1 MQLGDD
7 ERDEL
12 RDTAR
17 RFLDDKLSVAAV
29 RAAIEGDGPDAGVWS
44 SVAELGWPAIHV
56 AEAFGGM
63 GASYVDV
70 GVILHELG
78 RHLAPLPF
86 LSSAI
91 LGAEALV
98 QADNAALRD
107 EWLPTVVSGERL
119 ISVASADV
127 GGSVSPCSGSAVR
140 WRADGTTVRLDGV
153 ARFVPDADAAV
164 ALVVGATDAAGRV
177 AFALLDTNGPGVRV
191 TVEPTMDQTRRL
203 ARVELDDVTVD
214 PARLLGEPG
223 ELTGLQRR
231 ITSLGAAA
239 VAADALGAAE
249 HMMEVSATYARER
262 RQFDRPIGS
271 FQAVKHHCANMLI
284 AVEGARAAVAQAFGA
299 FDDPDDDVDVAASV
313 AKSFAGPGCARV
325 CETAVKVHGG
335 IGFTWEHDAHLYLK
349 RAKLDEALFGTT
361 AWHRRR
367 LGAQLV
373 AG

>member
-1 MQLGDD
+1 MQLSDD
-7 ERDEL
+7 ERDDL

-17 RFLDDKLSVAAV
+17 RFLDDKLSMATV
-29 RAAIEGDGPDAGVWS
+29 RAAVAGDGVEPGIWPS
-44 SVAELGWPAIHV
+44 IAELGWPAIHV
-56 AEAFGGM
+56 TEVYGGM

-78 RHLAPLPF
+78 RHVAPLPF

-91 LGAEALV
+91 LGTEALV
-98 QADNAALRD
+98 QADNAALR
-107 EWLPTVVSGERL
+107 EQWLPAVMGGERL

-127 GGSVSPCSGSAVR
+127 GGSSSPRNGSGLR
-140 WRADGTTVRLDGV
+140 WRADGDVVRFDGV
-153 ARFVPDADAAV
+153 ARFVPDADAAD
-164 ALVVGATDAAGRV
+164 ALVVGATDATGRV
-177 AFALLDTNGPGVRV
+177 AFALLDADGPGVRV

-203 ARVELDDVTVD
+203 ARVELDDVTAGA
-214 PARLLGEPG
+214 PRLLGEPG
-223 ELTGLQRR
+223 ELGGLQRR

-249 HMMEVSATYARER
+249 RMMEESAAYARER

-299 FDDPDDDVDVAASV
+299 FDDPDEDVNVAASV
-313 AKSFAGPGCARV
+313 AKSFAGPGCAWV

-367 LGAQLV
+367 LGTYLV